1 MIMTTDGLQMARLL
15 QARLLQTNK
24 TLRLNN
30 NNKKWLTLWSKL
42 IMLAF
47 KISKI
52 REQARDK
59 PKSIEITM
67 IVMKTII
74 MATMVKALTVCLLL
88 VISKSKAIWICHT
101 DINKHNQTSGNRNI
115 IFKTLISFLRE
126 ILDQPATQ
134 LLKLINKDQ
143 VTQWCYRAIWRQ

>member
-1 MIMTTDGLQMARLL
+1 MIMIIDGLQMARLL
-15 QARLLQTNK
+15 QARSLQTNK
-24 TLRLNN
+24 TLRHNN

-67 IVMKTII
+67 IVMKTTI

-88 VISKSKAIWICHT
+88 VISKSRAIWICRT
-101 DINKHNQTSGNRNI
+101 DINKHNQISGNRNI

-126 ILDQPATQ
+126 MLDQPATQ

-143 VTQWCYRAIWRQ
+143 VTQWCYRAT